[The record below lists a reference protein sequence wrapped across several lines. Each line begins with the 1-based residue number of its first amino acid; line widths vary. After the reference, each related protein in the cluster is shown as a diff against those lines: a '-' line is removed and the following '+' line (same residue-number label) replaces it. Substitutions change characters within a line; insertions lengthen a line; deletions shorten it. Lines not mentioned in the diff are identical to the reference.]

1 MEEFV
6 PNFSGQLQAGND
18 RVLYVPSEGSEA
30 SAISRVP
37 ANPGVRGSYRG
48 EKLGAESLSV
58 VGFASRRPGFARP
71 GGRA

>member
-1 MEEFV
+1 MVGF
-6 PNFSGQLQAGND
+6 
-18 RVLYVPSEGSEA
+18 A
-30 SAISRVP
+30 SRHRT
-37 ANPGVRGSYRG
+37 GG